1 MKQNMKKWQSP
12 ARRILRH
19 PICFLGQVLK
29 GFSAN
34 QGLLLSGAVAYYTLL
49 SIIPL
54 FSLILM
60 GLSHFIDPEQLVKI
74 TTEYINLVLPGQS
87 SVFVEQITRFTSQ
100 KHIGW
105 LLLLILLFFS
115 SMTFTVLEN
124 TMSIIFFHR
133 VNIHRRH
140 FLISAII
147 PYCYIL
153 VLGLGV
159 LTITSISGALQVLE
173 GESISFLYWTWT
185 LSGITRIILY
195 IMGIIG
201 LILMLTSIYMVMPV
215 GKLSF
220 KHALIGSIC
229 ATFLWEVA
237 RHILVWYF
245 STLSMVNMVYG
256 SLASAIVVLLFLEVG
271 AMILLLGAQVI
282 AEYERVGYG
291 DSCEGCEDF
300 VTEKVDK
307 EL

>member
-1 MKQNMKKWQSP
+1 MTKQWQSP
-12 ARRILRH
+12 GRKILSH
-19 PICFLGQVLK
+19 PICFFKQVIK

-54 FSLILM
+54 FSLILI
-60 GLSHFIDPEQLVKI
+60 GLSHFIEPDQLVKI

-87 SVFVEQITRFTSQ
+87 SVFVDQITRFTTQ

-147 PYCYIL
+147 PYCYIV

-159 LTITSISGALQVLE
+159 LIITSISGALQFLE
-173 GESISFLYWTWT
+173 GETIDFLYWSWT
-185 LSGITRIILY
+185 LTDISRMMLY
-195 IMGIIG
+195 SMGVFG

-229 ATFLWEVA
+229 ATILWEVA

-245 STLSMVNMVYG
+245 STLSMVNVVYG
-256 SLASAIVVLLFLEVG
+256 SLTSAIVVLLFLEVG

-282 AEYERVGYG
+282 AEYERIGYG
-291 DSCEGCEDF
+291 DGCEGCDDF
-300 VTEKVDK
+300 VTQEVDK
-307 EL
+307 QL